1 MLGIDLTQGLQDPD
15 LWWEDGDCLVYLYA
29 QGQSQRGPS
38 FRIPFPTLLQ
48 ADCFPLIERFLAP
61 EADRFRAPWGR
72 RGYATSQAPRK
83 LELYIPPPPGMSK
96 ADSFAY
102 HLSTRN
108 FIAWVYRRPLVG
120 GYLGETLAE
129 LFGCMQELRRPDVDN
144 LVDIIDYME
153 GQGYMDMRNDP
164 YTAIAVLHL
173 AESFR
178 LKGMYVDAF
187 THCVGMF
194 SQLDQTPGYH
204 LVSEASKKLLSKAK
218 ADLDSRL
225 GRASA
230 QLRDFARDDL
240 VLSFGMPR
248 AHVDKIR
255 DFLLGFYSLKFGKY
269 PPPPSS
275 KGGGLDKDVY
285 HTMRNDFECLRQLLV
300 DERST
305 HKSTSKRRA
314 EADVIRILTAYD
326 FQRGHDTLQNPLP
339 LLPSAVPRRPL
350 WKRLLNRNDKR
361 ECDDRLLAHA
371 TLVRAYNGTDQRVV
385 RNDLVRAYRLFEED
399 EAAAEGSKASLRE
412 GRMACW
418 VVVYAVCQA
427 LRHVTEAPREVFDTD
442 GVGYHVAVS
451 TAGVPPWEAEEEG
464 QDGGGFGK
472 PEPAAAGGSTPG
484 NGNQAAPRRRQ
495 SFSHT
500 AKSLSKSFRT
510 PSMRRPLSMFTAPPE
525 RAPHERAPHVQLHPI
540 ATPPATSQSSQDYET
555 VRCAQ
560 DTHTDPSPSLRDSA
574 TTASS
579 TELETPQS
587 SPTRSRPPV
596 GFPTGKPRVRAVV
609 SMLPTEPSHFTASS
623 TDLCTLQ
630 SSPTLGRPEVTF
642 PSGKPRV
649 RDVVSMLEHGN
660 YAAVKPAAVRKVRPR
675 SAVMSSP
682 EVGAW
687 ASEVPGYAVDYA
699 ALADREREAVFG

>member
-1 MLGIDLTQGLQDPD
+1 M
-15 LWWEDGDCLVYLYA
+15 YLYA

-83 LELYIPPPPGMSK
+83 LELYIPPPPGVTK

-108 FIAWVYRRPLVG
+108 FLAWVYRRPLVG

-153 GQGYMDMRNDP
+153 EQGYMDMRNNP
-164 YTAIAVLHL
+164 YTAIAILHL
-173 AESFR
+173 SESFR

-194 SQLDQTPGYH
+194 SQLEQTPGYH
-204 LVSEASKKLLSKAK
+204 LVSEASKNLLSKARS
-218 ADLDSRL
+218 DLDSRL

-240 VLSFGMPR
+240 VLSFGMGR
-248 AHVDKIR
+248 ARVDKFR

-275 KGGGLDKDVY
+275 KGDGLNKDVY
-285 HTMRNDFECLRQLLV
+285 HTMKNDFECLRQLLV
-300 DERST
+300 DEEST
-305 HKSTSKRRA
+305 PKGAPKRRA
-314 EADVIRILTAYD
+314 EADAIRILTAYD
-326 FQRGHDTLQNPLP
+326 FQRGHKTQQNPLP
-339 LLPSAVPRRPL
+339 LLPSAVPRRSL
-350 WKRLLNRNDKR
+350 WKRLMNRNDKR

-371 TLVRAYNGTDQRVV
+371 TLVRAYNGTDPRVV

-399 EAAAEGSKASLRE
+399 EAATEGSKASLRE

-451 TAGVPPWEAEEEG
+451 TAGVPPWEADEG
-464 QDGGGFGK
+464 AQDGGGFGE
-472 PEPAAAGGSTPG
+472 PESAAARESTPR
-484 NGNQAAPRRRQ
+484 NGEQVAPPRRRQ
-495 SFSHT
+495 SISHT
-500 AKSLSKSFRT
+500 AKSLSKNLRA
-510 PSMRRPLSMFTAPPE
+510 PSMRRPLSMFIAPPE
-525 RAPHERAPHVQLHPI
+525 RAPQVQLRPI
-540 ATPPATSQSSQDYET
+540 ATPPATSQSSRDYET
-555 VRCAQ
+555 VRCVQ

-579 TELETPQS
+579 TDLSTPQS

-596 GFPTGKPRVRAVV
+596 GFPAGKPRVRAVV
-609 SMLPTEPSHFTASS
+609 SMLPTEHNHYTASS

-630 SSPTLGRPEVTF
+630 SSPTLGRPDVAF

-649 RDVVSMLEHGN
+649 RDVVSMLEHGR
-660 YAAVKPAAVRKVRPR
+660 YTAAKPAAVRKVRPR
-675 SAVMSSP
+675 SAVMSNP

-687 ASEVPGYAVDYA
+687 AEEVPGYAVDYA
-699 ALADREREAVFG
+699 ALAEREREAVFGR